1 MPRQGLMQEKASVFD
16 SNNAIKHEVN
26 IVLATLKDFRKCY
39 AFTENLQEIEWLD
52 PDKLFKLNPDQIGDF
67 FIFIENFLKSL
78 SNSTKIN
85 YNVYRNA
92 RLQIK
97 EFKNLLRKVVDDRA
111 SLAEKIDAPWERIG
125 GFGQDRTLA
134 KKIVYCFN
142 FEKETVLPI
151 FNNHHMRHFS
161 NCVLDFPI
169 SPTKHASTGQEYQH
183 YTTELLKAKNSI
195 PITQTWNNLYFTRF
209 LYVSYTPPD
218 FYSSTTQ
225 EPRKSNIVTEEQL
238 DLQGFMRL
246 LGELQKQQKITGE
259 QFRENRSLWMQQP
272 DNREALAKRLKR
284 QLNL

>member
-1 MPRQGLMQEKASVFD
+1 MQEKASVFD

-26 IVLATLKDFRKCY
+26 IALATLKDFRKCY

-52 PDKLFKLNPDQIGDF
+52 PDRLFKLNPDQIGGF

-78 SNSTKIN
+78 SNSTKIS
-85 YNVYRNA
+85 YNAYRNA

-111 SLAEKIDAPWERIG
+111 SIAEKIDAPWERIG

-142 FEKETVLPI
+142 YEKETVLPI
-151 FNNHHMRHFS
+151 FNNHHIRHFS
-161 NCVLDFPI
+161 NYVLDFPI

-183 YTTELLKAKNSI
+183 YTAELLKAKNNF
-195 PITQTWNNLYFTRF
+195 PLTQTWNNLYFTRF
-209 LYVSYTPPD
+209 LYNAYAPPD
-218 FYSSTTQ
+218 IYSSPAQ
-225 EPRKSNIVTEEQL
+225 ERRKSNIVTEDQL
-238 DLQGFMRL
+238 DLQAFMKL

-259 QFRENRSLWMQQP
+259 QFRENRSLWMQHP
-272 DNREALAKRLKR
+272 DDREALAKRLRR
-284 QLNL
+284 QLNP